1 MYKLVLLEWWR
12 FFDDCIRIQQEMFL
26 SSSGFIATG
35 SFNCHHRKSHLQ
47 CPSVHDCF
55 DVHFSFLMNK
65 ENQEFWNSFY
75 LNWEKIH
82 YRQSSTILATS
93 VVGNIPTL
101 IHEVNLWHLLIHRQL
116 SISFIL
122 ELTPEPRDALGLWK
136 KNNKIAY
143 KKCHKVCIAWLKSG
157 QYATGFDFNISKS
170 TFSHF

>member
-1 MYKLVLLEWWR
+1 MVHISKYMYKLVLLEWWR

-82 YRQSSTILATS
+82 YRQSSTILAAF

-136 KNNKIAY
+136 KNPIKSHI
-143 KKCHKVCIAWLKSG
+143 KCVIRFA
-157 QYATGFDFNISKS
+157 
-170 TFSHF
+170 

>member
-1 MYKLVLLEWWR
+1 MFYWMPVVHISKYMYKLVLLEWRR

-82 YRQSSTILATS
+82 YRQPSTILATF
-93 VVGNIPTL
+93 VVGNIPAL

-122 ELTPEPRDALGLWK
+122 ELTPEPRDALGL
-136 KNNKIAY
+136 
-143 KKCHKVCIAWLKSG
+143 
-157 QYATGFDFNISKS
+157 
-170 TFSHF
+170 

>member
-26 SSSGFIATG
+26 SSSGFVATG

-82 YRQSSTILATS
+82 YRQSPTILATF

-136 KNNKIAY
+136 KKTTI
-143 KKCHKVCIAWLKSG
+143 KSH
-157 QYATGFDFNISKS
+157 IKS
-170 TFSHF
+170 VIRFA

>member
-1 MYKLVLLEWWR
+1 MFSRHYVLLDAVVHISKYMYKLVLLEWWR

-82 YRQSSTILATS
+82 YRQSSTILATF

-101 IHEVNLWHLLIHRQL
+101 IHEVNLLHLLIHRQL

-136 KNNKIAY
+136 KK
-143 KKCHKVCIAWLKSG
+143 
-157 QYATGFDFNISKS
+157 Q
-170 TFSHF
+170 